1 MPQPLTYPGVYVE
14 EVPSGVRTIVGVATS
29 ITAFVGTAA
38 EGRVN
43 WPVTLHSFADYERQ
57 FGGLSAASTLGYA
70 VLDFFR
76 NGGGEALIVRLVAE
90 DAKAATLT
98 VDSGGNALPLV
109 AASEGAWGNAL
120 AATVDYK
127 TRDADSDSP
136 DTKLFNLTITAGPGV
151 TQRYLNVSV
160 ADDDP
165 RYVARV
171 LADSSSLVHVKRDDD
186 GEWIVPEA
194 RPAEGESTADADSG
208 ADGGTPTDEDYKGS
222 QANKT
227 GIFALESADLFN
239 LLSIPPP
246 TRDGAT
252 SADVYATALAYCQ
265 SRRAVLLVDPAPDWT
280 KDNVLQKVSDLALT
294 GEAARFAAVY
304 FPRVLETDDER
315 DGQIA
320 SFVPSGAVAGIIA
333 RTDGTRGVWK
343 APAGIDASF
352 IGVRGLEIPLTDDEN
367 GDLNPLAVNCL
378 RTFPV
383 FGSVVWGA
391 RTMRGADQVA
401 DEYKYLPVRRLAL
414 FLEESLYRGLKW
426 VVFEPN
432 DEPLWSQIR
441 LNVGAFMQ
449 GLFRQGAFQGKT
461 PADAYFVAC
470 DGTTT
475 TQNDINLGIVNIIV
489 GFAPLKPAEF
499 VVLRIQQMAGQ
510 IET

>member
-1 MPQPLTYPGVYVE
+1 MPPTLTYPGVYVE

-29 ITAFVGTAA
+29 ITAFVGQALTGPVDA
-38 EGRVN
+38 
-43 WPVTLHSFADYERQ
+43 PVTLHSFADFERR
-57 FGGLSAASTLGYA
+57 FGGISANSALGYA

-76 NGGGEALIVRLVAE
+76 NGGGEAIVVRVTAD
-90 DAKAATLT
+90 DAAPATLT
-98 VDSGGNALPLV
+98 VDSAGNALPLL
-109 AASEGAWGNAL
+109 AASPGAWGNAL
-120 AATVDYK
+120 KATVDHK
-127 TRDADSDSP
+127 TRDADDPNP
-136 DTKLFNLTITAGPGV
+136 DANLFNLTITGPGGV
-151 TQRYLNVSV
+151 IQRNLNVSV
-160 ADDDP
+160 SDADP

-171 LADSSSLVHVKRDDD
+171 LADADSLVHVKRDDNGD
-186 GEWIVPEA
+186 WIVPAA
-194 RPAEGESTADADSG
+194 RPAEGESEADADSG
-208 ADGGTPTDEDYKGS
+208 QDGGTPTDDDYKGS
-222 QANKT
+222 QAAKT
-227 GIFALESADLFN
+227 GIFALEEADLFN
-239 LLSIPPP
+239 LLCIPPA
-246 TRDGAT
+246 TRDGET
-252 SADVYATALAYCQ
+252 SADVYSEALGYCQ
-265 SRRAVLLVDPAPDWT
+265 SRRAVLLVDPGPDWT
-280 KDNVLQKVSDLALT
+280 KDNVLTKVAALGLT
-294 GEAARFAAVY
+294 GEAARFASFY
-304 FPRVLETDDER
+304 FPRLLETDDQR
-315 DGQIA
+315 DGQLV
-320 SFVPSGAVAGIIA
+320 SMTPSGAVAGVIA
-333 RTDGTRGVWK
+333 RTDATRGVWK
-343 APAGIDASF
+343 APAGIDASLN
-352 IGVRGLEIPLTDDEN
+352 GVRGLSIILTDDEN

-461 PADAYFVAC
+461 PAEAYFVAC
-470 DGTTT
+470 DSTTT
-475 TQNDINLGIVNIIV
+475 TQNDINLGVVNIIV